1 MLDAIWA
8 AFQPYVLELFKHKI
22 DVTGKKNDWKRS
34 SIGKFMALYDSMI
47 ELEGASESIYNEFL
61 DIALHDGA
69 VTRTIIRSRLEELSD
84 SSKKFVEA
92 ARGVNNLLSIYND
105 DLVIQIRGVTSG
117 KGRAW
122 HDLELWLDAL
132 PTNTDSKG
140 RAIPTI
146 DYATTIPTHQSVLSL
161 GVLLDFP
168 THNHIAL
175 DKDAEKVKRSVI
187 KKVGKVRLDLHD
199 KAAVAAQLNV
209 LSKVIE
215 EIRIVRSSLADFIRT
230 SFPIDKIME

>member
-146 DYATTIPTHQSVLSL
+146 ELCNNNTDTPIGAFPRCTFGLSYSQSYCTRQGCRESKKIRYQESWKGAL
-161 GVLLDFP
+161 GF
-168 THNHIAL
+168 A
-175 DKDAEKVKRSVI
+175 R
-187 KKVGKVRLDLHD
+187 
-199 KAAVAAQLNV
+199 
-209 LSKVIE
+209 
-215 EIRIVRSSLADFIRT
+215 
-230 SFPIDKIME
+230 